1 MASGLD
7 GERPNESPL
16 RGRLARLAAR
26 QHGVV
31 SRPQLLTLGVTDA
44 AVKWGVRSG
53 ALHRVHQGVYAV
65 GYEAGTVESRWM
77 AAVLACGPHA
87 ALSHLDAAAL
97 WNISDLLGSRVHVLT
112 QRNQRCEGLWVHRA
126 RRLHPND
133 LTTHRGI
140 PVTTV
145 ARTLVDL
152 TDVLGR
158 ERLLRA
164 VREAE
169 FLGLLDHQLL
179 NAAVERARGRR
190 NVRALKTALAAHK
203 PGQIVR
209 GELEHRFLELIGEAG
224 IREPETNATVSTARR
239 TYTVDCLW
247 RAEGVAVEL
256 DGRAA
261 HIRATAFERDRE
273 RDAALSA
280 MGLRPVRFTWQ
291 RVTAAGDAVIA
302 DLVAM
307 LTNRP
312 GGA

>member
-1 MASGLD
+1 V
-7 GERPNESPL
+7 
-16 RGRLARLAAR
+16 ARLAAR

-31 SRPQLLTLGVTDA
+31 SRPQLIALGASDA
-44 AVKWGVRSG
+44 AIAWGVRSSS
-53 ALHRVHQGVYAV
+53 LHRVHQGVYAV
-65 GYEAGTVESRWM
+65 GYEAGTIESRWM
-77 AAVLACGPHA
+77 AAVLACGPDA

-97 WNISDLLGSRVHVLT
+97 WKINDALGPRVHVLT
-112 QRNQRCEGLWVHRA
+112 RRNQRCEGLWVHRA
-126 RRLHPND
+126 RRRHPDD
-133 LTTHRGI
+133 LTTHQGI

-152 TDVLGR
+152 TELVGHDR
-158 ERLLRA
+158 ILRA
-164 VREAE
+164 MREAE
-169 FLGLLDHQLL
+169 YLGLLDHDLL
-179 NAAVERARGRR
+179 NAAVDRARGRR
-190 NVRALKTALAAHK
+190 NVRALRSALAAHR

-209 GELEHRFLELIGEAG
+209 GELEHRFLELIRGAG
-224 IREPETNATVSTARR
+224 IREPETNAKIKTARR

-273 RDAALSA
+273 RDAALSG

-291 RVTAAGDAVIA
+291 RVTAAGDEVIA
-302 DLVAM
+302 DLTAM
-307 LTNRP
+307 LTTQP